1 VVGDS
6 RNALR
11 EITRTGDRENSA
23 KPGNIR
29 RMKDIQMP
37 ADNCPEAP
45 QSQVTVYTRVLHR
58 ACQIEGG
65 VEKLA
70 ARLRVPVATL
80 YRWLDGEAEP
90 PTPVFLKAVD
100 IVMPAW
106 STDDE
111 LLAQALRSARPK
123 KPLA

>member
-1 VVGDS
+1 MRVAAS
-6 RNALR
+6 PKMLR
-11 EITRTGDRENSA
+11 MENMEL
-23 KPGNIR
+23 PT
-29 RMKDIQMP
+29 
-37 ADNCPEAP
+37 DNCPTAP
-45 QSQVTVYTRVLHR
+45 PSQVTVYTRVLHR
-58 ACQIEGG
+58 ACQIIGG
-65 VEKLA
+65 MEPLA

-106 STDDE
+106 GADDE
-111 LLAQALRSARPK
+111 RLARALRAARPTK